1 MRDLTDAEKEAIL
14 QSARVLAVAAAQG
27 GSAEHGLPNELSQ
40 IEISGAFVSL
50 WKGEQLR
57 ACVGNWRGDK
67 VVELGDSLVDAA
79 HSAVTSD
86 QRFSPIKA
94 GEIPQLTVEVSLLHN
109 VEPIPSKA
117 ESVEIGKH
125 GLVIQH
131 PNGRGLLLPS
141 VATERNWDAET
152 FLENTA
158 VKAGLPAAAWKWPD
172 TQLTRFESLKLISD
186 PEAT

>member
-27 GSAEHGLPNELSQ
+27 GSAEHGLPAELSR

-50 WKGEQLR
+50 WKGEELR
-57 ACVGNWRGDK
+57 ACVGNWRGDEDI
-67 VVELGDSLVDAA
+67 ELGEALASAA

-86 QRFSPIKA
+86 RRFSPIQA
-94 GEIPQLTVEVSLLHN
+94 NEIPQLTVEVSLLHD
-109 VEPIPSKA
+109 VEEISSNAKN
-117 ESVEIGKH
+117 VEIGKH
-125 GLVIQH
+125 GLVITH

-141 VATERNWDAET
+141 VASERNWDAET

-158 VKAGLPAAAWKWPD
+158 VKAGLPAAAWSWPE
-172 TQLTRFESLKLISD
+172 TQLTRFQALKLVSNL
-186 PEAT
+186 ESK